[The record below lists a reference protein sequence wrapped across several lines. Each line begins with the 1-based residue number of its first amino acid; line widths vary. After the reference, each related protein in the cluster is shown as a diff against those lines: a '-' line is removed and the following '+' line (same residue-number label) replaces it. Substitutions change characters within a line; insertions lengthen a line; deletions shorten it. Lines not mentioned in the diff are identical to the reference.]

1 MKNRVQFLI
10 LFFVNLISNIL
21 ITNYVLA
28 KEGAGVGAPGCRP
41 CNQHLISKCKAN
53 QSNTCQTAAHQV
65 INAQPEPASKESS
78 KSKGST
84 GKPATK

>member
-1 MKNRVQFLI
+1 MKNKVQFLI
-10 LFFVNLISNIL
+10 LFLFVNLISNIL

-28 KEGAGVGAPGCRP
+28 KEGAGVGAPGCRL

-65 INAQPEPASKESS
+65 INPQPEQSS

-84 GKPATK
+84 GKSATK